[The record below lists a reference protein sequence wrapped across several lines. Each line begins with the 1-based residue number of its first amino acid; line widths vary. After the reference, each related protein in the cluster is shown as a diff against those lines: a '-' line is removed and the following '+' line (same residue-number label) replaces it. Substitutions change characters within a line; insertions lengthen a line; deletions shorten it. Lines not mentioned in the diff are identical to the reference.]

1 MRFRQEET
9 VATIGSAS
17 AGSIG
22 PSGLLRAR
30 HSTEDVVGRTYLER
44 GRPVVVVARWLG
56 QGPPRNVL
64 IRRDDGTLVVRP
76 FRGLRKVRVP
86 GFEPGTSRV

>member
-1 MRFRQEET
+1 MRFRLEET
-9 VATIGSAS
+9 VATVRNAD
-17 AGSIG
+17 AGAIG

-44 GRPVVVVARWLG
+44 GQPVVVVARWLG
-56 QGPPRNVL
+56 QGTPRNVL

-76 FRGLRKVRVP
+76 FRGLRKVHVTRTKSAP
-86 GFEPGTSRV
+86 

>member
-9 VATIGSAS
+9 VATIC
-17 AGSIG
+17 AGIAGAIG
-22 PSGLLRAR
+22 PSGLLAAG
-30 HSTEDVVGRTYLER
+30 HSTGIVIGRTYLER

-56 QGPPRNVL
+56 QGTPRNVL